1 MIKFIRN
8 RSKYFVVFLLF
19 LAFLQFISYNIKSNY
34 EYNSIDKIILY
45 LVSPIQGFIA
55 HTEKKSK
62 NFFVTYINLI
72 NVQKKNDE
80 LFTELNRMHFL
91 VNQLEEAKIENQRL
105 RKMLEFKDESPF
117 EIIAAQIIS
126 TDATSYGR
134 TIRVNVGKRNR
145 VELDNAV
152 ISYNGIIG
160 KVIST
165 LDNYSDVMLITD
177 TNSAIDVLSQ
187 RTRARGIA
195 RGSINEPMK
204 LSLDFVSR
212 EEDIQEGDQIV
223 TSGIGGIWPKGLLVG
238 KVTKVEKGDEFLFKL
253 IEIEPSTDFSKL
265 EELFIIAKADSTS

>member
-45 LVSPIQGFIA
+45 LVSPLQELIV

-62 NFFVTYINLI
+62 NFFATYINLRE
-72 NVQKKNDE
+72 VQKKNQE
-80 LFTELNRMHFL
+80 LSEELNRMYFL
-91 VNQLEEAKIENQRL
+91 VNQLEEAKIENGRL
-105 RKMLEFKDESPF
+105 RKMLEFKEESPYK
-117 EIIAAQIIS
+117 IIAAEIIS
-126 TDATSYGR
+126 KDATSYGR
-134 TIRVNVGKRNR
+134 TIRVNVGKRNNL
-145 VELDNAV
+145 ELDSAV
-152 ISYNGIIG
+152 ISYNGIVG
-160 KVIST
+160 KVIT
-165 LDNYSDVMLITD
+165 MIENYSDIMLITD
-177 TNSAIDVLSQ
+177 TNSAVDVLSQ

-238 KVTKVEKGDEFLFKL
+238 KISKIEKGDEFLFKL

-265 EELFIIAKADSTS
+265 EELFIITKVDVTE